1 MLPTKRTDHV
11 QDSRSL
17 LIEQFK
23 NRTVITGLLDVFSR
37 RAQDL
42 ENVFWDI
49 IDKRLLDNA
58 LDAQLDALGRLV
70 GEKRDGRNNTAY
82 KKGIRLRIRV
92 NRSKGRSADL
102 VDLLLLWGQVFR
114 YVEYRYLAWSAELE
128 DEPDILYLHA
138 LLTQAKAASS
148 YGITRGTTIPPT
160 TGVGLRFCHAGS
172 TPADDQK
179 LDSAYG

>member
-11 QDSRSL
+11 ENSRSL

-23 NRTVITGLLDVFSR
+23 SRTVITGLSDVFAR

-42 ENVFWDI
+42 ENVLWDV

-58 LDAQLDALGRLV
+58 ANAQLDALGRLV
-70 GEKRDGRNNTAY
+70 GEKRDGRADVSY

-92 NRSKGRSADL
+92 NRSKGRSSDL
-102 VDLLLLWGQVFR
+102 VDVLLLWGQVFR
-114 YVEYRYLAWSAELE
+114 YVEYRFLAWSAEVE
-128 DEPDILYLHA
+128 DEPDILYLHR
-138 LLTQAKAASS
+138 LLTEAKAAAS

-160 TGVGLRFCHAGS
+160 AGVGMRWCHSGA
-172 TPADDQK
+172 TPAADQK
-179 LDSAYG
+179 WDSAYG